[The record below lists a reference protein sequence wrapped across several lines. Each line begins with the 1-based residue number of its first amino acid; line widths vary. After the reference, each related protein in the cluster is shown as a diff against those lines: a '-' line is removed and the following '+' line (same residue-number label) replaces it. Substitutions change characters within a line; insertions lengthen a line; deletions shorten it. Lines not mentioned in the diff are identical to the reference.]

1 MTNPS
6 INAALQDASESVT
19 TDFQS
24 WPKIPRL
31 AKETMVI
38 TEKID
43 GTNGQILITP
53 EGAMRVGSRN
63 RWITPDDDNYGFAT
77 WCEENKGDILK
88 LGPGRHFGEWYGSG
102 IQRGY
107 GLDHKRFALFNTFR
121 LKETLPDC
129 VSQVWPMYTGPVDT
143 NRINQCLQ
151 ALINYGSQSVPGW
164 MKPEGVVVHYP
175 SSKVRH
181 KVLLENDGLHKD
193 EVTTAAPHLIKPIK
207 DKLGTQLLIA
217 SNK

>member
-6 INAALQDASESVT
+6 INAALQEASESVT

-31 AKETMVI
+31 AKESMII

-43 GTNGQILITP
+43 GTNGQILILE
-53 EGAMRVGSRN
+53 EGVTMKVGSRN
-63 RWITPDDDNYGFAT
+63 RWITPDQDNYGFAT
-77 WCEENKGDILK
+77 WCEENKLELLK
-88 LGPGRHFGEWYGSG
+88 LGPGRHFGEWYGNG

-121 LKETLPDC
+121 PKETLPDC
-129 VSQVWPMYTGPVDT
+129 VSQVWPMYIGVVDT

-151 ALINYGSQSVPGW
+151 ALINLGSQSVLGW
-164 MKPEGVVVHYP
+164 MKPEGIVVHYP
-175 SSKVRH
+175 SSKVRQ
-181 KVLLENDGLHKD
+181 KVLLENDCLHKS
-193 EVTTAAPHLIKPIK
+193 EVVNEAEVLALYGAKEDPEGL
-207 DKLGTQLLIA
+207 
-217 SNK
+217 